1 MIRIITMTSV
11 KKISSL
17 VQYFIIGVIAWSFY
31 GVIGLNDFNIFD
43 ENNLLENTQ
52 AFVLLLV
59 FFLFLVPLFE
69 PFRGDKLIAVF
80 FAILTLA
87 FLLREVDIEK
97 FDLPKILILLG
108 SGNGRNILLAL
119 GFLSTL
125 GFALFKFRY
134 YLDLARCFLRNR
146 TGFATLVA
154 GLFLIVGDMFE
165 KIDVPY
171 HVLYEES
178 LELLGYSFLLSAA
191 TRLSRK
197 EVKTSRFIG

>member
-1 MIRIITMTSV
+1 MTSV

-17 VQYFIIGVIAWSFY
+17 VQYFIIVVIAWSFY

-178 LELLGYSFLLSAA
+178 LELLGYAFLLSAA
-191 TRLSRK
+191 ARLSRK

>member
-1 MIRIITMTSV
+1 MTSV

-125 GFALFKFRY
+125 GFAFFKFRY

-178 LELLGYSFLLSAA
+178 LELLGYAFLLSAA
-191 TRLSRK
+191 ARLSRK

>member
-125 GFALFKFRY
+125 GFAFFKFRY

-178 LELLGYSFLLSAA
+178 LELLGYAFLLSAA
-191 TRLSRK
+191 ARLSRK

>member
-1 MIRIITMTSV
+1 MTSV

-43 ENNLLENTQ
+43 ENNLIENTQ

-178 LELLGYSFLLSAA
+178 LELLGYAFLLSAA
-191 TRLSRK
+191 ARLSRK

>member
-43 ENNLLENTQ
+43 ENNLIENTQ

-178 LELLGYSFLLSAA
+178 LELLGYAFLLSAA
-191 TRLSRK
+191 ARLSRK

>member
-1 MIRIITMTSV
+1 MTSV

-43 ENNLLENTQ
+43 ENSLLENTQ

-178 LELLGYSFLLSAA
+178 LELLGYAFLLSAA
-191 TRLSRK
+191 ARLSRK